1 MTVKELIEKLEQ
13 LDGDTEV
20 VVTKN
25 GYASEINKIMNGK
38 VSSNWKPDIYPVIV
52 VTLGDRVGV
61 TL

>member
-1 MTVKELIEKLEQ
+1 MTVRELIERLEE
-13 LDGDTEV
+13 LDKNTEV

-25 GYASEINKIMNGK
+25 GYASEINKIINGK

-52 VTLGDRVGV
+52 VTLGNQVGV